1 MFRKIKNKII
11 ELPPNE
17 IQECF
22 YFLDTVYQVR
32 PERIGEAEDHLIKIY
47 GVSKNDA
54 RMLKELWV
62 YVQEEGHSSFVH

>member
-17 IQECF
+17 IRECF

-32 PERIGEAEDHLIKIY
+32 PERIGEAEDNLIKIY
-47 GVSKNDA
+47 GVSEKDA
-54 RMLKELWV
+54 RTLKQLWI